1 MVDIYGGKAVK
12 GGERE
17 RERKK
22 TLVAAEASMFKV
34 FSPERWREKE
44 REAPFCFFL
53 SRSSG
58 LMLLSTY
65 V

>member
-1 MVDIYGGKAVK
+1 MK
-12 GGERE
+12 GGE

-44 REAPFCFFL
+44 REALFCFFFP
-53 SRSSG
+53 G
-58 LMLLSTY
+58 LQG
-65 V
+65 